1 MYALHIPEVRVGGA
15 SGDAFYTHLIFRGR
29 CRPFVV
35 LLLLLTTE
43 TSHLRESLEGHQ
55 VETAVVSHG
64 ARHAFC
70 LFLPSGFDLNLQAGV
85 EAELSHIVRFGH
97 GRWYPGG
104 DRIVGRRC
112 SFSLS
117 LAR

>member
-1 MYALHIPEVRVGGA
+1 MPSRQHIQARQPSRLDLYIVIRPAPLLMYALHIPEVRVGGA

-70 LFLPSGFDLNLQAGV
+70 LYFPQGLT
-85 EAELSHIVRFGH
+85 
-97 GRWYPGG
+97 
-104 DRIVGRRC
+104 
-112 SFSLS
+112 
-117 LAR
+117 